1 MDGTKC
7 CLPLLTS
14 KLPGSVSRS
23 IVRPEHSPVFACSG
37 FPATWSPRLG
47 EGVVILEGRAETLK
61 TTWGVGDILD
71 TAVELALG
79 SSVGLV

>member
-7 CLPLLTS
+7 CLLLLTS

-23 IVRPEHSPVFACSG
+23 GVRPERSPVFACSG
-37 FPATWSPRLG
+37 FPASWSPRLG
-47 EGVVILEGRAETLK
+47 GVVILEGRSEMLK
-61 TTWGVGDILD
+61 TIWGVGDNLD
-71 TAVELALG
+71 SAAELALG

>member
-23 IVRPEHSPVFACSG
+23 IVRPGRSPVFACSG

-47 EGVVILEGRAETLK
+47 GVIILEGYTETLK
-61 TTWGVGDILD
+61 TTWGVRDNLD

>member
-23 IVRPEHSPVFACSG
+23 IVRPERSPVFACSG

-47 EGVVILEGRAETLK
+47 RVIILEGRAETLK
-61 TTWGVGDILD
+61 TTCGVGDILD